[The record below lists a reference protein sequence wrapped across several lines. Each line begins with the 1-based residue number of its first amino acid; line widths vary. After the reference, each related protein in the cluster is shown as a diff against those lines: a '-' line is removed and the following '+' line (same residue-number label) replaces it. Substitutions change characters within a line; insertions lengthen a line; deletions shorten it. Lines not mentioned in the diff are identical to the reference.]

1 MIGNGHA
8 GFGRA
13 ASEKD
18 PQGHLA
24 DVVPRHAAIPAR
36 SRRNGHENGCAKRCA
51 HGKRATALRRPPT
64 TGPAPT
70 HAGAAAKRS
79 NDYGPENGRRRLRS
93 PICTEPGRRPAPTPS
108 AAPERPGHNAVV
120 TRTLALRLVIC
131 ERGRRRSPH
140 TPWPFVSVAATRP
153 SAPGDCWAREAT
165 ATCACKP
172 PRIGP
177 PASTSTTLAT
187 AAKQA
192 YRLIPPE
199 VATIDDGAVPEIGD
213 EQVAWDGGQYT
224 CFAMVAVLGSHR
236 FDTIAIVPLR
246 GPARLDFRFGSGAS
260 RNLASTEPASCEL
273 RANRNR
279 ADSG

>member
-24 DVVPRHAAIPAR
+24 DVVPRHTAIPAR
-36 SRRNGHENGCAKRCA
+36 LRRNGPGNGFAKRCA
-51 HGKRATALRRPPT
+51 HGKSATALRRPRT
-64 TGPAPT
+64 TGRART

-79 NDYGPENGRRRLRS
+79 NDYTRQNGPHRPPS
-93 PICTEPGRRPAPTPS
+93 PICTAAGRRPAPTPS
-108 AAPERPGHNAVV
+108 AATERPGHNAVV

-131 ERGRRRSPH
+131 ERGRRRSPR
-140 TPWPFVSVAATRP
+140 TPRPFVCVAATRP
-153 SAPGDCWAREAT
+153 SAPGDCWARGAT

-177 PASTSTTLAT
+177 PASTSTTLAI

-192 YRLIPPE
+192 AVDVFTATNRQRPASVSQLANCATSGSGSQTPAFTLPRGVRHASALSPKQHSP
-199 VATIDDGAVPEIGD
+199 VATSGCARSGRVESSSGAPGK
-213 EQVAWDGGQYT
+213 
-224 CFAMVAVLGSHR
+224 
-236 FDTIAIVPLR
+236 
-246 GPARLDFRFGSGAS
+246 GSGH
-260 RNLASTEPASCEL
+260 PA
-273 RANRNR
+273 
-279 ADSG
+279 